1 MRKVRLKPEREAG
14 CISGAGGMS
23 DTLNQTGKRVLV
35 VGRNDGRIGNLL
47 YGHRD
52 MGIDCAA
59 VESAAECASFLKQS
73 RSIGAKIDAIVAEQP
88 ANGASSI
95 QKDIGLSGLESIPV
109 VLFNHEGRQTADRCE
124 PYDHAKS
131 GGVLATVA
139 NLLSLHA
146 GPATKIPSR
155 PFADRREVAANSS
168 ADILV
173 AEDNDINQLVIS
185 QYLDTTPY
193 SYKIVSNGRRAVH
206 AFRNISPRLI
216 LMDLSMP
223 EMNGKEATATI
234 RALEGSDGQRVP
246 IIALTAHALKGD
258 REDCLASGMDG
269 YISKPIDFAL
279 LGDILSKNLDRLN
292 EKAVDAA

>member
-1 MRKVRLKPEREAG
+1 MRKLGLKSEREAG
-14 CISGAGGMS
+14 YVSGAGGMS
-23 DTLNQTGKRVLV
+23 KFPDQTGKRVLV
-35 VGRNDGRIGNLL
+35 IGRNGRRIGNLL
-47 YGHRD
+47 YRLRD

-59 VESAAECASFLKQS
+59 VESAAECAIFLRKS
-73 RSIGAKIDAIVAEQP
+73 RSVGTVIDAIIAEQP
-88 ANGASSI
+88 ASGSLSFRQSI
-95 QKDIGLSGLESIPV
+95 EHCGFENIPV
-109 VLFNHEGRQTADRCE
+109 VLLNEDGDKSADISE
-124 PYDHAKS
+124 PYVHAKS
-131 GGVLATVA
+131 GGVLAA
-139 NLLSLHA
+139 IADLLRLPA

-155 PFADRREVAANSS
+155 PFADRQDVSANTS

-223 EMNGKEATATI
+223 EMNGKEATAAI
-234 RALEGSDGQRVP
+234 RAFEGRDGQRVP

-258 REDCLASGMDG
+258 HEDCLASGMDG
-269 YISKPIDFAL
+269 YISKPIDFGL
-279 LGDILSKNLDRLN
+279 LGDILSRSLGRFSGKTVN
-292 EKAVDAA
+292 AA

>member
-1 MRKVRLKPEREAG
+1 M
-14 CISGAGGMS
+14 SGS
-23 DTLNQTGKRVLV
+23 SNQTGKRVLV
-35 VGRNDGRIGNLL
+35 VGRYGERIGSLL
-47 YGHRD
+47 HGLRD
-52 MGIDCAA
+52 MGIDCAS
-59 VESAAECASFLKQS
+59 VENVAECAIFLKQS
-73 RSIGAKIDAIVAEQP
+73 RSVGVTIDAIVAEQP
-88 ANGASSI
+88 ASGSSSFQQSI
-95 QKDIGLSGLESIPV
+95 EQSGMENIPV
-109 VLFNHEGRQTADRCE
+109 VLFNDDGSKNAEITE
-124 PYDHAKS
+124 PYAHAKS

-139 NLLSLHA
+139 DLLRLHA

-155 PFADRREVAANSS
+155 PFADRRDVAANSS

-193 SYKIVSNGRRAVH
+193 SYKIVCNGRRAVH

-223 EMNGKEATATI
+223 EMNGKEATAAI
-234 RALEGSDGQRVP
+234 RALEGRDGQHVP

-269 YISKPIDFAL
+269 YISKPIDFGM
-279 LGDILSKNLDRLN
+279 LGDILSKNLGAVSG
-292 EKAVDAA
+292 KAMDAA

>member
-1 MRKVRLKPEREAG
+1 MRKLELKPARETG

-23 DTLNQTGKRVLV
+23 DSSSQTVKRVLV
-35 VGRNDGRIGNLL
+35 IGKNGERIGNLL
-47 YGHRD
+47 YGLRD

-59 VESAAECASFLKQS
+59 VESAAECATFLRQS
-73 RSIGAKIDAIVAEQP
+73 RSIGTRIDAIVAEQP
-88 ANGASSI
+88 SNGSTSFQCSI
-95 QKDIGLSGLESIPV
+95 EHSGMENIPV
-109 VLFNHEGRQTADRCE
+109 VLFNNDGGKAADSTE
-124 PYDHAKS
+124 PYAHAKS
-131 GGVLATVA
+131 GGVLATIA
-139 NLLSLHA
+139 DLLRLHA

-155 PFADRREVAANSS
+155 PFADRRDVAANSS

-193 SYKIVSNGRRAVH
+193 SYKIVINGRRAVH

-223 EMNGKEATATI
+223 EMNGKEATAAI
-234 RALEGSDGQRVP
+234 RALEGEDGQRVP

-269 YISKPIDFAL
+269 YISKPIDFGL
-279 LGDILSKNLDRLN
+279 LGDILSQNLGCGSTQ
-292 EKAVDAA
+292 AVDAA